1 MYTMQRWENRK
12 LQREAAHD
20 TYLILC
26 PSPLKFKNSLAYKQS
41 NKTKVLVVLFIEEID
56 NGS

>member
-1 MYTMQRWENRK
+1 MQRWENKK
-12 LQREAAHD
+12 LQREAAHA

-26 PSPLKFKNSLAYKQS
+26 LSPLKFKKSLAYKQS
-41 NKTKVLVVLFIEEID
+41 NKTKVLVILFIEEID

>member
-1 MYTMQRWENRK
+1 MQRWENRK
-12 LQREAAHD
+12 LQREAAHA

-26 PSPLKFKNSLAYKQS
+26 PSPLKFKKSVAYKQS